1 MTNLHHRKMH
11 LLKSKRNLINKF
23 NIFKIKFKKLN
34 FKLQKKIKLQ
44 FELLKINESKKM
56 TQAINGGVNSL
67 IFILIFHLNFLK
79 IFFNDNCSILI

>member
-1 MTNLHHRKMH
+1 MH

-79 IFFNDNCSILI
+79 IFFNDNC